1 MRGATRL
8 VTRLRASVMDEDGAA
23 GETATRQKAFKV
35 DLDESSKPGSGL
47 TLLLTPLP
55 CQMNSWLEER

>member
-35 DLDESSKPGSGL
+35 DLDESSERKSAL
-47 TLLLTPLP
+47 TLFLIPLP
-55 CQMNSWLEER
+55 VK